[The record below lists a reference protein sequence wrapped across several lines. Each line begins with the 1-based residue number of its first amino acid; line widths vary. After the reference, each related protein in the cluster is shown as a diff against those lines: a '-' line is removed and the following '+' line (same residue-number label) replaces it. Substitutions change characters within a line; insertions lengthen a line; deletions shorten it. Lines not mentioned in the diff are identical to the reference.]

1 MKNFDWLSN
10 VNQTGNIEPPHLPP
24 HTQMKQKRN
33 LFTEAALFYKFDILL
48 PQVHHQCVYYKAF

>member
-10 VNQTGNIEPPHLPP
+10 VNQSGNIDLPP
-24 HTQMKQKRN
+24 PPKWNKKETF
-33 LFTEAALFYKFDILL
+33 FTEAALFYKFDILL